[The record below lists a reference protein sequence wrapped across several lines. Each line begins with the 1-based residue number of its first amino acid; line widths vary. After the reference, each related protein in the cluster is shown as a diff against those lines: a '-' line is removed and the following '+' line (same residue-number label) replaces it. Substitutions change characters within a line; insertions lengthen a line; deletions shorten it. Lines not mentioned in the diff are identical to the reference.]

1 MKLNF
6 FFFLFI
12 VKNWL
17 KIYFIDR
24 NPYFENIC
32 TIGKSIMDS
41 GSEINYTIT
50 EKELLAIRD

>member
-1 MKLNF
+1 
-6 FFFLFI
+6 LFI